1 MKFAGKRGAQDKGS
15 IVYNDHLTLHGVP
28 ADAYA
33 YVVNGKSAVEWVM
46 DRQNVRCHKDS
57 GIENDANRY
66 AVETAGDPAY
76 PLKLLQ
82 RVITVSLETAEIV
95 RGLPK
100 LEFERET

>member
-1 MKFAGKRGAQDKGS
+1 M
-15 IVYNDHLTLHGVP
+15 P
-28 ADAYA
+28 EEAYS
-33 YVVNGKSAVEWVM
+33 YVVDGKSAVEWVM
-46 DRQNVRCHKDS
+46 DRQGVRPPKDS

-82 RVITVSLETAEIV
+82 RVITVSLETQEIV

-100 LEFERET
+100 LEFEQET